1 MGRTQRNGDNYRK
14 TLLINHSLTIG
25 ANAVPKGAERFV
37 QTVEAHMRSNLVLM
51 LSELILFVA
60 AVACM
65 TTGFVWIAGG

>member
-25 ANAVPKGAERFV
+25 ANAVPKGADRFV

-51 LSELILFVA
+51 LSVILFVA